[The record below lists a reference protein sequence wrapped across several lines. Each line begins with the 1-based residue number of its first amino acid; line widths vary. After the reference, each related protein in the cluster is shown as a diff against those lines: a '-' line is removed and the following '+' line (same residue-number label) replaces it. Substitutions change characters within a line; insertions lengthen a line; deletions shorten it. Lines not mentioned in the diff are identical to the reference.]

1 MARRLTHYKLRLI
14 GFILLTFV
22 IFTLIQVVFKPAFML
37 YNNKVY
43 GDCGFSDYLNV
54 IGHGL
59 PMDFS
64 VAGYLTVI
72 PGLIIV
78 LSAWFKVSIIKMLQQ
93 TYFFIAALIL
103 AFIHLVDMVLYD
115 FWGFR
120 LDTTPVFYFLSSP
133 KDALASVSLWF
144 VLGGFLAFLLIAFLL
159 FIVLKRTLM
168 RIPEGRGYVGDRIL
182 ASLVCL
188 LVTGAL
194 ILPIRGGITTST
206 MNIGRVYFSSVQQMN
221 HAAIN
226 PVFSLIHS
234 FINTAHVEEQYRFMD
249 DEQASKLF
257 DTLLDK
263 TTTVGDSAVYR
274 VLKTERPN
282 VVVIV
287 LESFS
292 AKIMKTMGGLA
303 HVAVNMDRYAQEGIL
318 FTNFYAN
325 SFRTDRGLASIIA
338 GYPAQPTMSIM
349 KYTDKTESLPMFPKV
364 MQKAGY
370 DLQYYY
376 GGDADFTNMR
386 SFLTTAGFEKIVA
399 DKDFDVRQRLS
410 KWGVHDEYV
419 FDKALADIRQHH
431 GQPYLKIIQT
441 SSSHEPFEVPF
452 KEHDDKVL
460 NAFAYTDDCLG
471 KFVEALRKL
480 PSWDKTLVVLVPDH
494 LGCYPENIDN
504 YTFER
509 YHIPLIL
516 MGGAVKGGGK
526 IPFYGSQIDIAATL
540 LSQLRLSYAD
550 FTFSKDLLNPNVP
563 HFAFATVPNAFAMI
577 TEDNAVFYNCETNQV
592 ITDKGKKIGKNLPY
606 GKAYLQKLYDDI
618 SKR

>member
-1 MARRLTHYKLRLI
+1 MIRNLPHYKLRLV
-14 GFILLTFV
+14 GFIFLTFT
-22 IFTLIQVVFKPAFML
+22 IFTLIQVLFKPVFML
-37 YNNKVY
+37 YNMVY
-43 GDCGFSDYLNV
+43 DNCVFSDYCDVML
-54 IGHGL
+54 HGL

-64 VAGYLTVI
+64 IAGYLTVF
-72 PGLIIV
+72 PGFIIV
-78 LSAWFKVSIIKMLQQ
+78 LSAWLKVSIIKMMQRI
-93 TYFFIAALIL
+93 YFLIVAVL
-103 AFIHLVDMVLYD
+103 LSLIHSVDTVLYD
-115 FWGFR
+115 FWRFR
-120 LDTTPVFYFLSSP
+120 LDTTPVFYLLSSP
-133 KDALASVSLWF
+133 KDAFASVSPWF
-144 VLGGFLAFLLIAFLL
+144 VIGGIFAFLIIATLIFY
-159 FIVLKRTLM
+159 ILKWTLM
-168 RIPEGRGYVGDRIL
+168 HLPEGRGYVGDRFL
-182 ASLVCL
+182 ASFVCL
-188 LVTGAL
+188 LATAAL

-206 MNIGRVYFSSVQQMN
+206 MNIGRVYFSPVQQMN

-234 FINTAHVEEQYRFMD
+234 FINTAQVEKQYRFMD
-249 DEQASKLF
+249 DKQASKLF
-257 DTLLDK
+257 NALLDK

-282 VVVIV
+282 VIVVI

-292 AKIMKTMGGLA
+292 SKIMKTMGGLP

-386 SFLTTAGFEKIVA
+386 SFLTTAGFERIVA
-399 DKDFDVRQRLS
+399 DKDFDVRLRLS

-419 FDKALADIRQHH
+419 FDRALADIKQHR
-431 GQPYLKIIQT
+431 GGPYLKIIQT

-452 KEHDDKVL
+452 KKHADKVL

-480 PSWDKTLVVLVPDH
+480 PSWNNTLVVLVPDH

-504 YTFER
+504 YTFDR

-592 ITDKGKKIGKNLPY
+592 ITDKGKKTGKNLPY